1 MGKWSWRFVSE
12 RNPLWKAIII
22 GKYGQEEG
30 GWCTKEVSEGNG
42 ERVWKAIR
50 GGWPTFK
57 DKIGFKVSFGKANGV
72 GDTPLRESFLD
83 LYPIAPSKNA

>member
-1 MGKWSWRFVSE
+1 MSE

-22 GKYGQEEG
+22 GKYGQEG
-30 GWCTKEVSEGNG
+30 RWCTKEVSEGNG

-72 GDTPLRESFLD
+72 ADTPLRESFLD

>member
-1 MGKWSWRFVSE
+1 M
-12 RNPLWKAIII
+12 
-22 GKYGQEEG
+22 
-30 GWCTKEVSEGNG
+30 SEGNG

-57 DKIGFKVSFGKANGV
+57 DKIGFKVSFGRANGV